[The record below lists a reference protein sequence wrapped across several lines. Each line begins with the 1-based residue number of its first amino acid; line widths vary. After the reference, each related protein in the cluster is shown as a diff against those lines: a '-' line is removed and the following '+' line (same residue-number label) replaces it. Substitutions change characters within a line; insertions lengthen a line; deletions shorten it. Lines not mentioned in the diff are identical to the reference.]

1 MNYRAY
7 VIFSGETFLVP
18 EHIQRIEIH
27 PTETGGATY
36 GWQVRYGND
45 EPIFGDHSADG
56 SGAEASLL
64 AATEELLR
72 RIHTH
77 EAPSG
82 LRKTISASKNSDL
95 PPGISGPIV
104 RPPEKRRVVQYYF
117 GISIPRFGQ
126 RPTNTTVYIGTENTA
141 EQRYDKALAKAIQ
154 VRNRAEVAFQIAATE
169 AKRSAAPLP
178 SMKYPKTP
186 QK

>member
-1 MNYRAY
+1 MNYRECI
-7 VIFSGETFLVP
+7 IFSGETLLVP

-45 EPIFGDHSADG
+45 EPIFGDRSADG

-64 AATEELLR
+64 AATEELLH

-82 LRKTISASKNSDL
+82 LRKTISASKKSDL
-95 PPGISGPIV
+95 PSGISGPIV
-104 RPPEKRRVVQYYF
+104 RPPGKRKVIQYYF
-117 GISIPRFGQ
+117 GITIPRFGQ
-126 RPTNTTVYIGTENTA
+126 KPTNTSVYIGTENTA
-141 EQRYDKALAKAIQ
+141 EQRYDLALAKAIQ
-154 VRNRAEVAFQIAATE
+154 VRNRAEVAFQVAATG

-178 SMKYPKTP
+178 SKRRKALR
-186 QK
+186 K

>member
-1 MNYRAY
+1 MNYREY

-64 AATEELLR
+64 AATEELLH

-82 LRKTISASKNSDL
+82 LRKTISASKQSDL
-95 PPGISGPIV
+95 PPGISGPIH
-104 RPPEKRRVVQYYF
+104 RPPGKRKVSQYYF

-126 RPTNTTVYIGTENTA
+126 KPTNTTVYIGTENTA
-141 EQRYDKALAKAIQ
+141 AQRYDMALAKAIQ
-154 VRNRAEVAFQIAATE
+154 VRNRSEVAFQIAKTE
-169 AKRSAAPLP
+169 AKRGAAPLP
-178 SMKYPKTP
+178 SKPRKASR
-186 QK
+186 K